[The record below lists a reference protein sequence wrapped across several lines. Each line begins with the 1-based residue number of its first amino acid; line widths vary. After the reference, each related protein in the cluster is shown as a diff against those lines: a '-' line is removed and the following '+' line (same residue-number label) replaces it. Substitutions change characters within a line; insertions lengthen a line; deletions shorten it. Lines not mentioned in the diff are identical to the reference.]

1 MPYREAIENMQKEKE
16 RAADMINL
24 ISIIGQYPE
33 LPLYITRPGVKD
45 ALEIPF
51 NEKKN
56 LIIFVL
62 AAWEYEAKRIEYIL
76 NKLIAQQ
83 KWATYEG

>member
-1 MPYREAIENMQKEKE
+1 MPYREAIENMKIEKI

-33 LPLYITRPGVKD
+33 LPLYITRPGVKQ

-51 NEKKN
+51 NERKN
-56 LIIFVL
+56 LMFFVL
-62 AAWEYEAKRIEYIL
+62 AAWEYEAKRIEYML
-76 NKLIAQQ
+76 NKLIEQQ
-83 KWATYEG
+83 KGAGCEG